1 LATAGSQPG
10 DRGFRCQLEQLR
22 RKPAKCFPLYQ
33 MCLKEI
39 EIRATKK
46 TLRHVLKVIILV
58 FAWMPKAS

>member
-1 LATAGSQPG
+1 
-10 DRGFRCQLEQLR
+10 
-22 RKPAKCFPLYQ
+22 

-58 FAWMPKAS
+58 FAWMPKASQSNEIPSCRGRYPRLDRLM

>member
-1 LATAGSQPG
+1 
-10 DRGFRCQLEQLR
+10 
-22 RKPAKCFPLYQ
+22 